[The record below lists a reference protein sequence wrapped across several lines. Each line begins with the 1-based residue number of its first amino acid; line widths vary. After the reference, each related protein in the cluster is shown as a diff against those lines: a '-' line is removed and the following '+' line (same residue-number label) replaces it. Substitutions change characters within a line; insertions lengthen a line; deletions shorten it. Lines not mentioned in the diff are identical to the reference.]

1 MGVVSGTV
9 GRLERSFLHVQLV
22 LAAYVYELT
31 QSNALVGLL
40 TTVTEAG
47 MFGPQL
53 YVSSLIEHRARKLPS
68 FIVMHAAR
76 TVAVACMCAGVWVSA
91 SHVAAGLLLFFVA
104 CVFHRVLHGG
114 SALAFTDIIGKTVD
128 PRRYGGFLAW
138 RAVLGGILALVTGF
152 LVVQPILDRLAFP
165 VSYAVLVGAGVAFT
179 GISGFVFYLAREDPM
194 ERVPKRRGLSGVIRG
209 GLADLRADRN
219 YRLLLTL
226 RLLMRANGLTLAFY
240 VPYGVERL
248 GASGMA
254 GVFIGVISAS
264 RLASSPLWGRVSG
277 GRGNRACLIWSGA
290 FYALS
295 PIAALAAT
303 RVPDPAAW
311 SVPWLGFTLSLP
323 LGVYLLSLALFGLAL
338 QGNIIA
344 RNAFIVEIAPDDRRP
359 SYIAFLNTVS
369 LPMSILPVLA
379 GWTIGGSTNGLDGLF
394 IVVAVTGAL
403 TFVVASRLTEV
414 REDA

>member
-1 MGVVSGTV
+1 
-9 GRLERSFLHVQLV
+9 
-22 LAAYVYELT
+22 
-31 QSNALVGLL
+31 
-40 TTVTEAG
+40 
-47 MFGPQL
+47 
-53 YVSSLIEHRARKLPS
+53 
-68 FIVMHAAR
+68 
-76 TVAVACMCAGVWVSA
+76 
-91 SHVAAGLLLFFVA
+91 
-104 CVFHRVLHGG
+104 
-114 SALAFTDIIGKTVD
+114 
-128 PRRYGGFLAW
+128 
-138 RAVLGGILALVTGF
+138 
-152 LVVQPILDRLAFP
+152 
-165 VSYAVLVGAGVAFT
+165 
-179 GISGFVFYLAREDPM
+179 M